1 MNEFRLTVKL
11 ANDLITK
18 ESIRRPKRL
27 NDSFDTNS
35 TEANVL
41 ATPPSL
47 SANEITVTENFTV
60 KSINSHGIS
69 GLLRS
74 DSNLDLENLTITHL
88 VIANNSDNFKAI
100 ETKLIEVRKQ
110 RNKRQSTDTVP
121 EEFEPF
127 ALNDVVL
134 NGKLNGLRSFEY
146 LYENALRK
154 NADTQQING
163 DTIFGSMNVTSM
175 LNIKNN
181 EISNVHLNRIVNIR
195 GEHALI
201 YPSIHFT
208 QKLVVDKLEVLE
220 RLMQILI
227 RDKKM
232 DILFRRSGKRVQL
245 ITGQK
250 TFQSVLLREPIN
262 LQGRINVSSPIF
274 SRIKPITT
282 IDEDI
287 FLDGDFTISGNA
299 TVQNILKSGNMFGP
313 SLHFNVQQ
321 LEIDGLRI
329 DDQNIDTSIEFL
341 QPIQT
346 ENIQSTPLTR
356 LNGISIDNFIKRDA
370 QATQSIFARKTF
382 TNGLAIENGVSEITE
397 INGINLQA
405 LNETMLKKS
414 AKNQTIIGTI
424 QVKRIIAERYV
435 IEYPVMK

>member
-1 MNEFRLTVKL
+1 M
-11 ANDLITK
+11 
-18 ESIRRPKRL
+18 

-35 TEANVL
+35 TEANVS

-60 KSINSHGIS
+60 KSINSHAIS
-69 GLLRS
+69 GLLHS
-74 DSNLDLENLTITHL
+74 DSNLELENLTVTHL

-100 ETKLIEVRKQ
+100 ETKLIETRKQ

-121 EEFEPF
+121 EELEPF

-154 NADTQQING
+154 NADTQQIDG
-163 DTIFGSMNVTSM
+163 DIIFGSMNVTSA

-181 EISNVHLNRIVNIR
+181 EISNIHLNRIVNIR

-232 DILFRRSGKRVQL
+232 DILFRRTGKRVQL

-250 TFQSVLLREPIN
+250 TFESVLLREPIN

-287 FLDGDFTISGNA
+287 LLEGDFTISGNA
-299 TVQNILKSGNMFGP
+299 TVQNILKSENMFGP

-346 ENIQSTPLTR
+346 ENILSTPLTR
-356 LNGISIDNFIKRDA
+356 INGISIDNFIKRDA
-370 QATQSIFARKTF
+370 QATQLIFGRKTF
-382 TNGLAIENGVSEITE
+382 TNGLAIENGASEITE

-414 AKNQTIIGTI
+414 AKNQTITGTI
-424 QVKRIIAERYV
+424 QVKRMIAERYV
-435 IEYPVMK
+435 IEYPLIEY